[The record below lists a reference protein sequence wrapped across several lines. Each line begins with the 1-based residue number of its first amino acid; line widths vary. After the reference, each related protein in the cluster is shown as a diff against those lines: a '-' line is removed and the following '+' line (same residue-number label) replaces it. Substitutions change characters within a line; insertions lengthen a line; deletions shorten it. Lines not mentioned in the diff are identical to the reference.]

1 MGQLHRRKPLAR
13 LTTFGLLPLLWAA
26 CKGDPAPG
34 EGMPS
39 GRGGALSA
47 GIQVLTNRYDNLRSG
62 ANTRETV
69 LNPGNVNGSAF
80 GLLFS
85 RPIDGNAYAQP
96 LYVSDLEV
104 GGRKRNVVFVATST
118 NHLYAFDADD
128 PAASM
133 PLWSRWLAPI
143 GEVQIGGRNPNSLP
157 GQTWC
162 RDTFPFVGITGTPV
176 IDETTGLLY
185 VVTKQGR
192 VGEAYT
198 NKLHAIDIRTG
209 QDAPGSPVSL
219 EASMPGTGGGTQNG
233 EIAMDGWKHVNR
245 AGLLLHEGTLYV
257 TMGSHCDDNPYHG
270 WMLAYDPATLRR
282 KSVFNT
288 TPDGQMGAIWQSG
301 IGPAAN
307 ANGIFFSVGN
317 GTWSADGRSLGAS
330 VVRMNPDNT
339 VADWFT
345 PSNADQLNRVDADL
359 AAILLAP
366 NANVAFAGGK
376 EGVLYVIDQMNMTH
390 FNADGD
396 KILQRFPVA
405 DPGPTMSAH
414 IHTIA
419 FWNDR
424 IYLWPENHGLR
435 VYAFANNRVEETP
448 VARLDDLKTAHPGG
462 IFTISA
468 NGNTPGSGILWT
480 ALITAGDAWGAIATG
495 MLVAVDATTGARL
508 WDSTT
513 NPADALGNFAK
524 WSPPTVANGK
534 VYVASFAR
542 VNASS
547 PAFLRVYGLRR

>member
-1 MGQLHRRKPLAR
+1 MGQLHRRTPLAR
-13 LTTFGLLPLLWAA
+13 VTLLGLLPLLGAT
-26 CKGDPAPG
+26 CKDDTAPT

-39 GRGGALSA
+39 GAGRALSA
-47 GIQVLTNRYDNLRSG
+47 GTQVLTNRYDNLRSG
-62 ANTRETV
+62 TNTRET
-69 LNPGNVNGSAF
+69 LLDPGNVNGSGF

-128 PAASM
+128 PAAST
-133 PLWSRWLAPI
+133 PLWTRWLAPI
-143 GEVQIGGRNPNSLP
+143 GEVQIGGRNPNTLA

-162 RDTFPFVGITGTPV
+162 RDMFPFVGITGTPV
-176 IDETTGLLY
+176 IDAATGLLY

-192 VGEAYT
+192 VGEPYV

-209 QDAPGSPVSL
+209 KDAPGSPVTV
-219 EASMPGTGGGTQNG
+219 EASMPGTGVGTQNG
-233 EIAMDGWKHVNR
+233 EITMDSWKHVNR
-245 AGLLLHEGTLYV
+245 AALLLHEGTLYV

-270 WMLAYDPATLRR
+270 WMLTYDPTTLRR

-288 TPDGQMGAIWQSG
+288 TPDGAMGAIWQSG
-301 IGPAAN
+301 TGPAAN
-307 ANGIFFSVGN
+307 ANGVFISVGN

-339 VADWFT
+339 LADWFT

-359 AAILLAP
+359 AAVMLAP
-366 NANVAFAGGK
+366 SANVVFAGGK
-376 EGVLYVIDQMNMTH
+376 EGVLHVIDQMNMTH
-390 FNADGD
+390 FNAEGD
-396 KILQRFPVA
+396 KILQAFRVGEPE
-405 DPGPTMSAH
+405 TTTSAH
-414 IHTIA
+414 IHTMA
-419 FWNDR
+419 LWNDR

-448 VARLDDLKTAHPGG
+448 VARMDELKTAHPGG

-468 NGNTPGSGILWT
+468 NGNTPGTGIVWAT
-480 ALITAGDAWGAIATG
+480 LIKEGDAWGAIASG
-495 MLVAVDATTGARL
+495 LLVAVDATTGARL
-508 WDSTT
+508 WDSAAS
-513 NPADALGNFAK
+513 PADTLGNFAK

-534 VYVASFAR
+534 VYVPSFAR